1 MGGYDPCTITDFEIP
16 KKYGLRQ
23 TIGDT
28 HSIGGMFRALR
39 TIPVMLDFAK
49 DMEKVCPDA
58 LFINYT
64 NPMSMLCLAMFRA
77 SSVNTVGLCHSHQ
90 ACVPEL
96 LAELGMPW
104 DGVSYKISGINHM
117 AWLLDATARIS
128 IPSSA
133 SVPRRDQF
141 TPPRLHCVS
150 YILSMRT
157 EFRQWPSSLL
167 LIIIMIWFASK
178 S

>member
-1 MGGYDPCTITDFEIP
+1 MSRKKQRIKAITASVLICSMLFTGETAALAETIA
-16 KKYGLRQ
+16 
-23 TIGDT
+23 DT
-28 HSIGGMFRALR
+28 LGIGGIFRALR

-104 DGVSYKISGINHM
+104 DGVS
-117 AWLLDATARIS
+117 
-128 IPSSA
+128 
-133 SVPRRDQF
+133 
-141 TPPRLHCVS
+141 
-150 YILSMRT
+150 
-157 EFRQWPSSLL
+157 
-167 LIIIMIWFASK
+167 
-178 S
+178 